1 MKKITVLLLVISM
14 LVAFAAC
21 AETDNTSSDASSEV
35 SSEASSEVSSEASSE
50 TSSED
55 EVKVMSYEEYVAAE
69 LDSEVVVETYIQA
82 KQGWWEKEGV
92 GGVAT
97 FYTQNEEGAY
107 FIYDMPCSEEDYN
120 EKLVAG
126 AKIRVTGAKA
136 QFNGEVEIVDA
147 TYEVLEGT
155 WNATALDVTE
165 KLSDETLSDDMNKFA
180 AFKGLTVVA
189 SNDEGAAFLYNWDG
203 SGSEGNDIYFKASIG
218 ENTYTFVIES
228 YFTGKDT
235 DVYKA
240 AQALKVGDVIDMEGY
255 LYWYEGVQPHIV
267 SITVAE

>member
-1 MKKITVLLLVISM
+1 
-14 LVAFAAC
+14 
-21 AETDNTSSDASSEV
+21 
-35 SSEASSEVSSEASSE
+35 
-50 TSSED
+50 
-55 EVKVMSYEEYVAAE
+55 
-69 LDSEVVVETYIQA
+69 
-82 KQGWWEKEGV
+82 
-92 GGVAT
+92 
-97 FYTQNEEGAY
+97 
-107 FIYDMPCSEEDYN
+107 MPCSQEDYN
-120 EKLVAG
+120 DKLVVG

-136 QFNGEVEIVDA
+136 EFNGEVEIVDA
-147 TYEVLEGT
+147 KYEVLEGT

-165 KLSDETLSDDMNKFA
+165 KLSDEKLSDDMNKFA

-203 SGSEGNDIYFKASIG
+203 SGSEGNDIYFKASVG

-228 YFTGKDT
+228 YLTGKDT

-255 LYWYEGVQPHIV
+255 LYWYEGVQPHII